1 MVNRIPLVL
10 DVEDGNKIKELPASD
25 NLNLSENNIVN
36 VQDINAL
43 GTINAAIITVNGE
56 RLVAQNFLNL
66 TDAPNTYVGSEDY
79 FVKVNETG
87 TGLEF
92 RPIEDIGNL
101 VIDSVTV
108 SEKLEPSAD
117 NVIEVGTETNKI
129 ADVWAYGLRGS
140 LVGYDG
146 TLVFDAETNLISY
159 AALAG
164 APQFLSEFQNDVGYL
179 RTIDLDAQW
188 QALFDGGRAIPGD
201 LVGSVFS
208 SDSVL
213 MVDGLE
219 SKIRADIEFT
229 TSTGFIEGD
238 TIAILPNSTVDL
250 GTTRLLSNMT
260 PIDAQGGSI
269 GTEEFPFNEAHFVS
283 ATIDDINSQQLELN
297 NELGIGSLYGTT
309 DLILDAGNRVK
320 IEQGVPFK
328 IGAFDSDTLDYTVA
342 QPGDIVYNTQ
352 TNKFQLYQDTDG
364 TMEWV
369 SLHQGLF
376 TGNIETTTGTSTLND
391 VVVAGNLTVNGT
403 TTTVDTENTTISDNV
418 IVLNNGEVGAGV
430 TATTAG
436 IEIDRGTETNKTF
449 VWDDSVD
456 KWTLGSETLVAGRF
470 ESVGVA
476 ASVIDNNGGPLQ
488 IKAGLVEE
496 TGNSIFINPY
506 GSDSYIVTQ
515 AETYFIKTGPYLST
529 TDPYIEF
536 TTAGA
541 FKTYQGAYFDGNLT
555 GDVTGSVFGDDST
568 ILVDGVAGIITGNVE
583 NTEVITTTVQGR
595 ASAALNIYRGTDGT
609 LSLGDDSSG
618 SIYFDNN
625 GINITSTGGVDING
639 AVGASV
645 DIGTGGSTGDVT
657 IGKVGN
663 TTTIAG
669 TFNATLTGDVTGNV
683 TGDVTGDVTGNIDNT
698 TLNIGTTTATDI
710 NIGHSGSTT
719 TIDGTIQFTDAL
731 IANNLTADDSI
742 VIRTEGNSANENIT
756 IFPQGTD
763 TEINLRA
770 DAVNFIGPVA
780 SNIDAIGGV
789 TGDITGSVFAQDST
803 LLVDALDGII
813 RGNIDTGASGTID
826 TGTLSVG
833 TEIKTTRL
841 TNLTP
846 GITDLD
852 VSFAGTVEI
861 EAGTSNGAGTSN
873 ITLDKLGT
881 SYITIT
887 SEPANPG
894 SENALV
900 SINTTAA
907 AGDVQ
912 IGSVLSSRNQ
922 VVNIYNAEID
932 GTLTGSVDGTL
943 TGSVV
948 GSVFAEDSGVMVDA
962 ANYAMFADVM
972 TLTPLNAEPASVTD
986 GMMAIADGTS
996 WNPLATGVQTL
1007 MIRLGGA
1014 WVSVAQA
1021 AA

>member
-208 SDSVL
+208 NDSVL
-213 MVDGLE
+213 MVDALE

-229 TSTGFIEGD
+229 TATGFIEGD

-376 TGNIETTTGTSTLND
+376 TGNIETTTGTSTFND
-391 VVVAGNLTVNGT
+391 VLVAGNLTVTGT

-436 IEIDRGTETNKTF
+436 IEIDRGSEANRSLVWTENF
-449 VWDDSVD
+449 GG
-456 KWTLGSETLVAGRF
+456 KW
-470 ESVGVA
+470 
-476 ASVIDNNGGPLQ
+476 
-488 IKAGLVEE
+488 
-496 TGNSIFINPY
+496 
-506 GSDSYIVTQ
+506 IVTDD
-515 AETYFIKTGPYLST
+515 ATFLANRIEANYLVGSLSVSTDDLVMTDGNVTATGTLTMGGNGIVQVVSVT
-529 TDPYIEF
+529 TDIELLPV
-536 TTAGA
+536 G
-541 FKTYQGAYFDGNLT
+541 KVLVDGNLEVT
-555 GDVTGSVFGDDST
+555 GNTTVTGSIESAAFKGTFVGDDST
-568 ILVDGVAGIITGNVE
+568 ILVDGVAGKIVGDVE
-583 NTEVITTTVQGR
+583 NTEVITTNVQGR

-609 LSLGDDSSG
+609 LSLGDASSG
-618 SIYFDNN
+618 SIYFDNS
-625 GINITSTGGVDING
+625 GINIASTGGVAVNG
-639 AVGASV
+639 AAGGAV
-645 DIGTGGSTGDVT
+645 NIGTSATTGNVT
-657 IGKVGN
+657 IGKAGN
-663 TTTIAG
+663 TTTIDG
-669 TFNATLTGDVTGNV
+669 TFNAALTGDVTGNV

-698 TLNIGTTTATDI
+698 TLNIGTTTATEI

-780 SNIDAIGGV
+780 SNINAIGGV

-972 TLTPLNAEPASVTD
+972 TLTPLNAEPTSVTD

-996 WNPLATGVQTL
+996 WNPLGTGVQTL
-1007 MIRLGGA
+1007 MIRLGGS
-1014 WVSVAQA
+1014 WLSVAQA
-1021 AA
+1021 A

>member
-188 QALFDGGRAIPGD
+188 QALFDGGRSIPGD

-208 SDSVL
+208 NDSVL
-213 MVDGLE
+213 MVDALE

-269 GTEEFPFNEAHFVS
+269 GTEQFPFNEAHFVS
-283 ATIDDINSQQLELN
+283 ANINDINSQQLELN

-352 TNKFQLYQDTDG
+352 TNKFLLYQDTDG

-391 VVVAGNLTVNGT
+391 VVVAGNLTVSGT

-436 IEIDRGTETNKTF
+436 IEIDRGSGANRSLVWTENF
-449 VWDDSVD
+449 GG
-456 KWTLGSETLVAGRF
+456 KW
-470 ESVGVA
+470 
-476 ASVIDNNGGPLQ
+476 
-488 IKAGLVEE
+488 
-496 TGNSIFINPY
+496 
-506 GSDSYIVTQ
+506 IVTDD
-515 AETYFIKTGPYLST
+515 ATFLANRIEANYLVGSLSVSTDDLVMTDGNVTATGTLTMGGNGIVQVVSVT
-529 TDPYIEF
+529 TDIELLPV
-536 TTAGA
+536 G
-541 FKTYQGAYFDGNLT
+541 KVLVDGNLEVT
-555 GDVTGSVFGDDST
+555 GNTTVTGSIESAAFKGTFVGDDST
-568 ILVDGVAGIITGNVE
+568 ILVDGVAGKIVGDVE

-595 ASAALNIYRGTDGT
+595 DSLALNIYRGTDGT
-609 LSLGDDSSG
+609 VSLGDASSG
-618 SIYFDNN
+618 DVTVSNS
-625 GINITSTGGVDING
+625 GINITSTAGVNING
-639 AVGASV
+639 AATGNVN
-645 DIGTGGSTGDVT
+645 IGTSVTTGDVT
-657 IGKVGN
+657 IGKAGN
-663 TTTIAG
+663 TTTIDG
-669 TFNATLTGDVTGNV
+669 TFNATLTGNVVGNV
-683 TGDVTGDVTGNIDNT
+683 TGDVSGNIDNT
-698 TLNIGTTTATDI
+698 ALNIGTTTATEI

-742 VIRTEGNSANENIT
+742 VIRTEGNSANETIT

-780 SNIDAIGGV
+780 SNINAIGGV

-900 SINTTAA
+900 SINATAA

-932 GTLTGSVDGTL
+932 GTLNGSVNGTL
-943 TGSVV
+943 TGSMV

-972 TLTPLNAEPASVTD
+972 TLTPLNAEPTNPVN
-986 GMMAIADGTS
+986 GMIAIADGAS
-996 WNPLATGVQTL
+996 WDPTAVGVQTL
-1007 MIRLGGA
+1007 VVYLGGSWRQIQTA
-1014 WVSVAQA
+1014 
-1021 AA
+1021 

>member
-66 TDAPNTYVGSEDY
+66 TDVPNTYVGAEDY

-117 NVIEVGTETNKI
+117 NVIEVGTEANKI

-146 TLVFDAETNLISY
+146 TLVFDAETNQISY

-260 PIDAQGGSI
+260 PVNAQGGSI

-283 ATIDDINSQQLELN
+283 ATINDINSQQLELN

-376 TGNIETTTGTSTLND
+376 TGNVTTATGESNFNN

-436 IEIDRGTETNKTF
+436 IEIDRGTEANKTF

-456 KWTLGSETLVAGRF
+456 KWTIESETLVAGRF

-476 ASVIDNNGGPLQ
+476 ASIVDSPEGFGILQ
-488 IKAGLVEE
+488 IKAGAVDD
-496 TGNSIFINPY
+496 TGNTIFVNPY
-506 GSDSYIVTQ
+506 GSDTLVQIQ
-515 AETYFIKTGPYLST
+515 GETINFATGPYNTYDS
-529 TDPYIEF
+529 PYMQF

-568 ILVDGVAGIITGNVE
+568 ILIDGVAGKVVGDIDNA
-583 NTEVITTTVQGR
+583 EVITTTVQGR
-595 ASAALNIYRGTDGT
+595 ASAALNIYRGTNGT

-618 SIYFDNN
+618 SIYFDNS
-625 GINITSTGGVDING
+625 GINIASTGEVHLNG
-639 AVGASV
+639 AAGGTV
-645 DIGTGGSTGDVT
+645 DIGTSATTGNVT
-657 IGKVGN
+657 IGKAGN
-663 TTTIAG
+663 TTTIEG
-669 TFNATLTGDVTGNV
+669 TFNAVLTGDVIGNV
-683 TGDVTGDVTGNIDNT
+683 TGNVTGNIDNT
-698 TLNIGTTTATDI
+698 TLNIGTTASTDI
-710 NIGHSGSTT
+710 NIGNGSSTT
-719 TIDGTIQFTDAL
+719 TINGIVSLPAL
-731 IANNLTADDSI
+731 IAGEITADDSI
-742 VIRTEGNSANENIT
+742 SITTAAGDGNAISIGPGGTNRYINLTADYIRFFGPITSTITAQGGIEGDLKGSIISDDSSIIIDSINNKVLADIDNDAIVSNSIRTPLIRNLEGATDIDVYAEGFLELFGGNANAGLSKVQLDTNGINYIELTTEPNFPANPTDVANIAINATTASGDVIIGTTGSTRNQIVTINNAIVNGELIGSA
-756 IFPQGTD
+756 QGNHTG
-763 TEINLRA
+763 TL
-770 DAVNFIGPVA
+770 
-780 SNIDAIGGV
+780 
-789 TGDITGSVFAQDST
+789 TGDLQGSVFAD
-803 LLVDALDGII
+803 
-813 RGNIDTGASGTID
+813 
-826 TGTLSVG
+826 
-833 TEIKTTRL
+833 
-841 TNLTP
+841 
-846 GITDLD
+846 
-852 VSFAGTVEI
+852 
-861 EAGTSNGAGTSN
+861 
-873 ITLDKLGT
+873 
-881 SYITIT
+881 
-887 SEPANPG
+887 
-894 SENALV
+894 
-900 SINTTAA
+900 
-907 AGDVQ
+907 
-912 IGSVLSSRNQ
+912 
-922 VVNIYNAEID
+922 
-932 GTLTGSVDGTL
+932 
-943 TGSVV
+943 
-948 GSVFAEDSGVMVDA
+948 DSGLIIDA
-962 ANYAMFADVM
+962 TNYAMFSD
-972 TLTPLNAEPASVTD
+972 TLSLTPLNVEPENPVN
-986 GMMAIADGTS
+986 GMIAVADGTGWDPAS
-996 WNPLATGVQTL
+996 NAKNTL
-1007 MIRLGGA
+1007 VAYLGGA
-1014 WVSVAQA
+1014 WVTVA
-1021 AA
+1021 AAA

>member
-188 QALFDGGRAIPGD
+188 QALFDGGRSIPGD

-208 SDSVL
+208 NDSVL
-213 MVDGLE
+213 MVDALE

-269 GTEEFPFNEAHFVS
+269 GTEQFPFNEAHFVS
-283 ATIDDINSQQLELN
+283 ANINDINSQQLELN

-352 TNKFQLYQDTDG
+352 TNKFLLYQDTDG

-391 VVVAGNLTVNGT
+391 VVVAGNLTVSGT

-436 IEIDRGTETNKTF
+436 IEIDRGSGANRSLVWTENF
-449 VWDDSVD
+449 GG
-456 KWTLGSETLVAGRF
+456 KW
-470 ESVGVA
+470 
-476 ASVIDNNGGPLQ
+476 
-488 IKAGLVEE
+488 
-496 TGNSIFINPY
+496 
-506 GSDSYIVTQ
+506 IVTDD
-515 AETYFIKTGPYLST
+515 ATFLANRIEANYLVGSLSVSTDDLVMTDGNVTATGTLTMGGNGIVQVVSVT
-529 TDPYIEF
+529 TDIELLPV
-536 TTAGA
+536 G
-541 FKTYQGAYFDGNLT
+541 KVLVDGNLEVT
-555 GDVTGSVFGDDST
+555 GNTTVTGSIESAAFKGTFVGDDST
-568 ILVDGVAGIITGNVE
+568 ILVDGVAGKIVGDVE

-595 ASAALNIYRGTDGT
+595 DSLALNIYRGTDGT
-609 LSLGDDSSG
+609 VSLGDASSG
-618 SIYFDNN
+618 DVTVSNS
-625 GINITSTGGVDING
+625 GINITSTAGVNING
-639 AVGASV
+639 AATGNVN
-645 DIGTGGSTGDVT
+645 IGTSVTTGDVT
-657 IGKVGN
+657 IGKAGN
-663 TTTIAG
+663 TTTIDG
-669 TFNATLTGDVTGNV
+669 TFNATLTGNVVGNV
-683 TGDVTGDVTGNIDNT
+683 TGDVSGNIDNT
-698 TLNIGTTTATDI
+698 ALNIGTTTATEI

-742 VIRTEGNSANENIT
+742 VIRTEGNSANETIT

-780 SNIDAIGGV
+780 SNINAIGGV

-861 EAGTSNGAGTSN
+861 EAGTSNVAGTSN

-900 SINTTAA
+900 SINATAA

-932 GTLTGSVDGTL
+932 GTLNGSVNGTL
-943 TGSVV
+943 TGSMV

-972 TLTPLNAEPASVTD
+972 TLTPLNAEPTNPVN
-986 GMMAIADGTS
+986 GMIAIADGAS
-996 WNPLATGVQTL
+996 WDPTAVGVQTL
-1007 MIRLGGA
+1007 VVYLGGSWRQIQTA
-1014 WVSVAQA
+1014 
-1021 AA
+1021 